1 MVVLD
6 ANVLV
11 RGVLGRRVRAL
22 LAAYGDTT
30 EFFAPDVAFEEA
42 RKHLPRVLAKRHIP
56 VSPALDLL
64 DTLAEVVRIVD
75 VETYSV
81 FKEPALQRLKHRDA
95 EDWPVLAT
103 ALALGCPIWT
113 EDMDFFGITGVAT
126 WTTDRI
132 ELFLQGLRG
141 D

>member
-22 LAAYGDTT
+22 LASYGETGD
-30 EFFAPDVAFEEA
+30 FFAPDVAFAEA
-42 RKHLPRVLAKRHIP
+42 RKHLPRILAKRDIP

-64 DTLAEVVRIVD
+64 DTLAEVVRIVH

-81 FKEPALQRLKHRDA
+81 FKEPALQRLKHRDV

-103 ALALGCPIWT
+103 ALALSCPIWT
-113 EDMDFFGITGVAT
+113 EDMDFFGTGVAT

>member
-1 MVVLD
+1 M
-6 ANVLV
+6 
-11 RGVLGRRVRAL
+11 
-22 LAAYGDTT
+22 
-30 EFFAPDVAFEEA
+30 
-42 RKHLPRVLAKRHIP
+42 LAKRGIP

-81 FKEPALQRLKHRDA
+81 FREPALQRLKHRDA

-113 EDMDFFGITGVAT
+113 EDMDFFGTGVAT

-132 ELFLQGLRG
+132 ELLLRELRG